1 MGHYKNNP
9 SNEIDITEYGNII
22 FRELKKIN
30 KKFRLA
36 CSQVVLLNNE
46 IEYMQNRYDVA
57 VSEDSHSFRYFLRL
71 KISTLEG
78 VRDMMYEYA
87 GRRADQIDA
96 MHEELLTE
104 GIIDEELNFSD
115 LEDDNWNISS

>member
-46 IEYMQNRYDVA
+46 IEYMQYRYDVA

-96 MHEELLTE
+96 IHEELLTE

-115 LEDDNWNISS
+115 LEDDN